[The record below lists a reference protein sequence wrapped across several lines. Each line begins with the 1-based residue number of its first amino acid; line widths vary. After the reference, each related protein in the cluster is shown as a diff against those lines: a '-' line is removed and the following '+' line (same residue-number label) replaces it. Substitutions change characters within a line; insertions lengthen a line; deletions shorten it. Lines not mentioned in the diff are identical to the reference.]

1 MRCRLHDK
9 DFVRFPAMA
18 VLKYIFW
25 VIVKRM
31 SKVIVGM
38 SGGVDSSV
46 AAYIL
51 KERGFEVE
59 GVSFLL
65 WEARNMSNVDA
76 CCSLEATNSASKTA
90 DILGIS
96 HSSADVREAF
106 IEKVIE
112 PFIEAYK
119 IGLTP
124 NPCILCNRHIKIPFL
139 LEEAKKRGAEY
150 IATGHYAR
158 VERRATAGRQN
169 ERVSLKKGVDPKKD
183 QSYVL
188 YVLRPDELER
198 LVLPLGELKKTDV
211 REIARSLRLPAAD
224 RPESQEICFIGDKN
238 YSRFIENLSPS
249 ACRPGPIMDKTG
261 RQLGTHRGICRYTM
275 GQRKGL
281 RLASLKPYYVTD
293 IDAAN
298 NIVRVGSQEDAMREE
313 ITVTDLNWLVP
324 PSGCSFKARV
334 KVRSMMEDRLAEVN
348 VFDTQAKVFFDEP
361 QWAPSP
367 GQSAVF
373 YVGDI
378 VIGGGVIVALH
389 T

>member
-158 VERRATAGRQN
+158 VERLATAGRQN